1 MSGLSYC
8 YIVIIL
14 VKESITITK
23 EFSEFTGRYFFSS
36 TLEVQVRIYCRED
49 FNTKNHP
56 SLQFSICQGNLF
68 TRDNTVQMLQWFLC
82 VAIQANDNSNILLLQ
97 IAALLVFC
105 ESYQSIISLLGLDYF
120 STVSWEWSG
129 FLLIVSLFSSQL

>member
-1 MSGLSYC
+1 MEINQCDMSGLSYC

-49 FNTKNHP
+49 FNTKNHH

-68 TRDNTVQMLQWFLC
+68 TRDNTV
-82 VAIQANDNSNILLLQ
+82 
-97 IAALLVFC
+97 
-105 ESYQSIISLLGLDYF
+105 
-120 STVSWEWSG
+120 
-129 FLLIVSLFSSQL
+129 